1 MKKTFAPTT
10 LATCL
15 LGASLTMLVA
25 CTATTGPTVAPATK
39 DAIPASTKAAAPAAA
54 PAAVAPAAATPIVS
68 FTSATT
74 TAQGGSV
81 DAFSYSEKPGDATL
95 GNVSFTNGAVRATGK
110 LGAEKGSTWGGIGLI
125 AGVAAGEKTVNI
137 AGKTNLRI
145 KLASATASTLRVRIM
160 STDKATRDNGC
171 YPVAVQKVTAELTEY
186 SIPLSSFAPEAYC
199 AAMGRSISAVSG
211 AVASIEVSDP
221 TVPSKSRNVDFTVG
235 SVGVQP

>member
-1 MKKTFAPTT
+1 MKNPFPPTT

-15 LGASLTMLVA
+15 FGASLTMLVA
-25 CTATTGPTVAPATK
+25 CTATTGPTVAPTTK
-39 DAIPASTKAAAPAAA
+39 DAIPASTKAVA
-54 PAAVAPAAATPIVS
+54 PAAVSPAAATPIVS

-95 GNVSFTNGAVRATGK
+95 GNVTFANGAVRATGK
-110 LGAEKGSTWGGIGLI
+110 LGAEKGSSWGGIGLI

-171 YPVAVQKVTAELTEY
+171 YPVAVQKVTAELREY
-186 SIPLSSFAPEAYC
+186 SIPLATFAPEGYC
-199 AAMGRSISAVSG
+199 AAMGRSIATVTG

-221 TVPSKSRNVDFTVG
+221 SVPSKARVVDFTVG
-235 SVGVQP
+235 SVEVLP